1 VIEDFLRR
9 GPVIPVVTLED
20 AADAPELARALA
32 RGGLHTIELTLRT
45 AAGLRAIAA
54 IAREVPEVSIG
65 AGTVRTVA
73 DLERA
78 AAAGAA
84 FAVSPGATEEL
95 LEAGREAS
103 IPLLPGVATASEL
116 LMAASYG
123 YHCFKFFPAATSGGA
138 DAIRAL
144 SAPFPEARFC
154 PTGGITLESAPEYL
168 KLAVVLCVGASWLA
182 PAEALRARDWNRI
195 ERLARDATQKLRRA

>member
-1 VIEDFLRR
+1 M
-9 GPVIPVVTLED
+9 
-20 AADAPELARALA
+20 
-32 RGGLHTIELTLRT
+32 
-45 AAGLRAIAA
+45 
-54 IAREVPEVSIG
+54 PEVSIG
-65 AGTVRTVA
+65 AGTVRSVT

-84 FAVSPGATEEL
+84 FAVTPGSTAGL

-116 LMAASYG
+116 LLAASYG
-123 YHCFKFFPAATSGGA
+123 YRCFKFFPAATSGGP

-154 PTGGITLESAPEYL
+154 PTGGITLESAPAYL
-168 KLAVVLCVGASWLA
+168 KVAAVICVGASWLA
-182 PAEALRARDWNRI
+182 PAEALRTRDWSLI
-195 ERLARDATQKLRRA
+195 ERLAREATQKLRRD